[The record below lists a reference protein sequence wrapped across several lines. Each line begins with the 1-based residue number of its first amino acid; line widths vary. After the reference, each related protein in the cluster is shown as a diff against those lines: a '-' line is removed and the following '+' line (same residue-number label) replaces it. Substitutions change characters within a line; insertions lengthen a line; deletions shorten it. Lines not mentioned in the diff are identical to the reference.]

1 MTSAIYPLAKQ
12 SFLTQSPSINM
23 SSGVVKLRLVDLT
36 ADYTYSAAH
45 QFASSV
51 TKYAAT
57 TDQVLGSKSFTNG
70 LFDAADATFTA
81 VAQST
86 TKTAG
91 ALVLFLD
98 LGGADSAN
106 PLIGYIDGFTP
117 ITPNGGD
124 IAIGWD
130 NGTNKI
136 FQL

>member
-23 SSGVVKLRLVDLT
+23 SSGTVKVRAVDLT

-45 QFASSV
+45 QYASSV
-51 TKYAAT
+51 TKYSGT
-57 TDQVLGSKSFTNG
+57 TDQVLASKSFTGG

-81 VAQST
+81 VAQSS
-86 TKTAG
+86 TKTIG

-98 LGGADSAN
+98 LGGADSSN
-106 PLIGYIDGFTP
+106 PLIMYIDGFTA

-124 IAIGWD
+124 IAVGWD

-136 FQL
+136 AQL